1 MVSDPV
7 AVRYASSFFEVV
19 KDEGRLDETA
29 SSLKELQGLIQRH
42 EELRQF
48 LVNPGVEVADK
59 TQVLERLLGSAWSRD
74 LKAFVQM
81 VVSLGRAARLVE
93 IVDAFGELVDAER
106 GVLRVR
112 LRTARPLPAPL
123 KTRLKQTLERR
134 ERCSVELIEDM
145 VPELLGGLQ
154 VLLDDRMLDGSLRT
168 QLDTLRQ
175 RLKSVRVH

>member
-7 AVRYASSFFEVV
+7 AVRYAESLFELV
-19 KDEGRLDETA
+19 KREGRIDEAA
-29 SSLKELQGLIQRH
+29 SGLKELAGLIQRH
-42 EELRQF
+42 EELRRF

-59 TQVLERLLGSAWSRD
+59 AQVLERLLGSAWSRD

-123 KTRLKQTLERR
+123 KSRLKQTLERR
-134 ERCSVELIEDM
+134 ERCSVELIEEM

-175 RLKSVRVH
+175 RLKSVRVY